1 MTELVDLQAYRIK
14 AVEQRGFRAWHK
26 RFGETYGAKTKL
38 ADLSDSTLYIL
49 ALPGEKTAVAFY
61 ELILGIL
68 GLGEALKF
76 YYLPTTDQMMV
87 VDIHLFLADQVRFE
101 LMRRLGWLT
110 SFPGEKYTLIEMVQ
124 RFKEMKAENK
134 TTPPKL
140 SKAQPDFDVYDALT
154 NGDKDAFVRRKLQKA
169 LEDFRIRLAT

>member
-1 MTELVDLQAYRIK
+1 
-14 AVEQRGFRAWHK
+14 
-26 RFGETYGAKTKL
+26 
-38 ADLSDSTLYIL
+38 
-49 ALPGEKTAVAFY
+49 
-61 ELILGIL
+61 
-68 GLGEALKF
+68 
-76 YYLPTTDQMMV
+76 
-87 VDIHLFLADQVRFE
+87 
-101 LMRRLGWLT
+101 MRRLGWLT